1 MNCYQKTQK
10 GKNRQR
16 QSVLSHLLWF
26 IIIGAS
32 IGLIN
37 ACDSDDVGD
46 NYYTFTGKTMGQYID
61 DKPEEYSEFS
71 KMLDT
76 TGVKSLLNAYGKYT
90 CFLPNNKAVFDYY
103 EHEGFTSVEDMS
115 LDSIRKLV
123 YNHIIKDN
131 VLETDLFANGFIPN
145 LTMNGRYLRVGIS
158 NDATGLV
165 YTINLSSKISKSNL
179 EVHNGVIHEIDQ
191 VLSPTENSLVEAIA
205 DDEKFSLFYRAL
217 IATDLGKELL
227 LVEDDSYV
235 PDEILMERDGVV
247 QGHGILT
254 RIPREKKYGFTAL
267 MPSDETFAQY
277 GISSIE
283 DMTEYAKEVY
293 DDMYPED
300 AGITDITNRKNSLNR
315 LIAYHLVNKK
325 ITRRLFIEAYDNTGQ
340 NFETTGET
348 HSIKYAGGQSI
359 DMFEYIEPMCP
370 NTLIEVRTLRTTN
383 EYDIFN
389 MITETGEAVR
399 LTSDYDNDALNGVYH
414 EIDGILAYTRD
425 VEREIISKRIRM
437 DGASFFPELTNN
449 NMRVGSASKE
459 YPSIEWD
466 FPSGYIERV
475 KTSETTVFGYIT
487 PDDRFQD
494 YQGDE
499 IFLTGLYEFTITT
512 LPIPAGTYEIRFG
525 YQPTIYRGVAQMYW
539 DGMPCGIPLNL
550 SLYADNPKIGHVVP
564 GIDPTD
570 PNGFENDKMMRNRG
584 YMKAPASF
592 RVIKDDWYTGIARNS
607 DAALRKILGIYTFDK
622 MKTHEFSVKAAQDGQ
637 FMFDYLEFVP
647 LEVIE
652 KEDIY

>member
-10 GKNRQR
+10 GKNWQR